1 MKKLLAFITLFLV
14 LGGVA
19 NAEYSSWDCKKIN
32 NDKYKCLSKISSE
45 KYNATAE
52 YVGQIKNL
60 KPGGEGIYKIINDDV
75 YGEGI
80 FTTQPNNKI
89 QLIEGLQKVGETTFY
104 SKNSKVYKILNPLGV
119 FEGEWD
125 RKDALKG
132 TFTHLNGDV
141 FKGTMKGV
149 DLFTPIQGT
158 YFWASGLKYV
168 GDFKKGKP
176 DGQGIYYWANGEKY
190 VGEFKDGNYTGQGT
204 LTFPNGE
211 KYVGEFNNGKY
222 SGQGTLT
229 FPNGEKYVGK
239 FKDGDYYGQGTLT
252 HANGDKYVGEF
263 KKGKYLGRGTYTY
276 ANGETA
282 TGQWYEGKLL
292 HPASKINTKKTN
304 SSAKIGT
311 FEIVFLVIMIPLVTV
326 FVLKFIYWPFVR
338 DWVYLPYKQN
348 PSAFISKAAMALFI
362 LAIIAVS
369 LGGGGDTGC
378 NPRFFQ
384 EGPRC

>member
-1 MKKLLAFITLFLV
+1 MKKLLTFITLLLM
-14 LGGVA
+14 LGGAV

-158 YFWASGLKYV
+158 YFWTSGLKYV

-176 DGQGIYYWANGEKY
+176 EGQGTYYWANGAKY
-190 VGEFKDGNYTGQGT
+190 VGEFKDGNYSGQGT

-211 KYVGEFNNGKY
+211 KYVGEF
-222 SGQGTLT
+222 
-229 FPNGEKYVGK
+229 
-239 FKDGDYYGQGTLT
+239 KD
-252 HANGDKYVGEF
+252 
-263 KKGKYLGRGTYTY
+263 GKYLGKGTYTY

-326 FVLKFIYWPFVR
+326 LVLKFIYWPFVR